1 MQRPTV
7 MILIAINILHST
19 FPVSEIYIFIISI
32 GAGSLSLIKVQLYK
46 GSFKLEVFRMNNKTN
61 LRGCYPPRPSV

>member
-7 MILIAINILHST
+7 MIFFAINILHST
-19 FPVSEIYIFIISI
+19 FPVSEIYNYIHHFNSI
-32 GAGSLSLIKVQLYK
+32 MKMGA
-46 GSFKLEVFRMNNKTN
+46 FKLEVFRMNNKTN